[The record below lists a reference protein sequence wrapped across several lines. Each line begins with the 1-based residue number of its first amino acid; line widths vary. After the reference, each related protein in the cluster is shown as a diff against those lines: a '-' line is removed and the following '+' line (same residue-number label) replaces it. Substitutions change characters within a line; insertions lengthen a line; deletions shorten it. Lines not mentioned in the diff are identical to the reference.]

1 MNCLPLGNGFSCM
14 GHERH
19 VDHVQLMKERKPA
32 CVGRR
37 LTSQIQKYWGSF
49 SRIGLQSIDKM
60 RVGLLDT
67 VNLMNPAQH
76 QLGQGILV

>member
-1 MNCLPLGNGFSCM
+1 M

-19 VDHVQLMKERKPA
+19 VDHVQLMKER
-32 CVGRR
+32 R
-37 LTSQIQKYWGSF
+37 LVKRVPTHAGLIQKDGESF

-76 QLGQGILV
+76 QLG

>member
-1 MNCLPLGNGFSCM
+1 MGN
-14 GHERH
+14 ERH
-19 VDHVQLMKERKPA
+19 VDHVQLLKERRPA
-32 CVGRR
+32 CVGTRV
-37 LTSQIQKYWGSF
+37 TSLIQKYCESF

-76 QLGQGILV
+76 QMGQGILV